1 MNKDRNFDDL
11 ADHFAQKIYG
21 GLKGQI
27 RLAVLTADLQDPL
40 TALTKR
46 LGRPLRILDIGA
58 GLAQMSLH
66 FAKQGHHATISD
78 ISANMIDY
86 AKNSAT
92 GLDTHFVVCPY
103 QELTSHTLPF
113 EKYDVIFC
121 HALLEWLENPADILP
136 TFKRYLTDNGLLSL
150 CFYNPT
156 APIYRNLIMGNFNH
170 LQNPKPADKGSLTP
184 NSPVDIDTVKSWL
197 GDYQILTQS
206 GIRTFYDYTVHKR
219 GGLADPQAVIEMEL
233 KYRQTMPFCLMGRY
247 IHLLVAPNSQAGH

>member
-40 TALTKR
+40 TALANT

-86 AKNSAT
+86 AKST
-92 GLDTHFVVCPY
+92 CPEYGDLDLHFVVCPY
-103 QELTSHTLPF
+103 QELPSHALPYQS
-113 EKYDVIFC
+113 YDIIFC
-121 HALLEWLENPADILP
+121 HALLEWLGEPRATMAMFEHFLN
-136 TFKRYLTDNGLLSL
+136 DNGLLSL
-150 CFYNPT
+150 CFYNP
-156 APIYRNLIMGNFNH
+156 ASPIYRNLLMGNFNH
-170 LQNPKPADKGSLTP
+170 LQNPKPADDGSLTP
-184 NSPVDIDTVKSWL
+184 NYPVDIDTVKSWL
-197 GDYQILTQS
+197 GGYRIISQS
-206 GIRTFYDYTVHKR
+206 GVRVFYDYTTHKQ
-219 GGLADPQAVIEMEL
+219 GGLANPQAIIEMEL

-247 IHLLVAPNSQAGH
+247 IHLIGMIEY